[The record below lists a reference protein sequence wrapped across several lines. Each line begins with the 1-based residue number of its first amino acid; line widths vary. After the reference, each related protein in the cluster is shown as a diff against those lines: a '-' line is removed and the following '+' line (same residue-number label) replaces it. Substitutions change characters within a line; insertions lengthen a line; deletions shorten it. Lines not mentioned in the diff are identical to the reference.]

1 MTGVGSGH
9 LDDPPVP
16 HPTLRVR
23 LLGGVDLRLGDR
35 RVQPLGSAR
44 GESLLAYLLLHGDA
58 PQQRRHIAF
67 TLWPDSSE
75 SQARTNL
82 RHVLHNLRR
91 ALPEADRFI
100 DAGPRT
106 LQLRP
111 DAPLWL
117 DVAAFEDAIAEGRL
131 EHAIETYKGELLEGN
146 YDEWLLEE
154 RERLA
159 QLHREALGRLVDQLE
174 ERGRFAEAIGYADR
188 LLREDPL
195 REETYR
201 RLIALYDAA
210 GDRARALRTY
220 HACATTLV
228 RELGVE
234 PSAAT
239 RAAYESLLAITAE
252 PPGEGAPL
260 LPPRAPL
267 IGRRAERA
275 HLAEIWRGA
284 EDGRARLVLV
294 TGEAGIGKSRLVE
307 ELRSWCVHRGAATAE
322 SRSYAAEGEMAYG
335 TLVAWLRCAPF
346 RTPLRR
352 VEPAHLTELARLLP
366 ELPSEVPGVGAPVPL
381 PEDEQRLRLFEAV
394 RAAILSAP
402 MPLLLI
408 AEDLQW
414 CDSPTLQFLDYLLR
428 AEPEA
433 RLLVAAT
440 ARPEELEERER
451 VGRWVAAVRALGV
464 VAEIKLD
471 RLSSDETVLL
481 AERIAGRPLDP
492 DKARRL
498 SEDSEGVPLLVVE
511 SLRAETEV
519 TVPAGGMSD
528 RVRAVIA
535 SRLAR
540 LSESAAELVG
550 VAATIGRE
558 FTVPVLSE
566 ASGASEETLV
576 RGLDELWRRAIV
588 RARGPSSYDFSH
600 GKIREAAY
608 SALSPPEARDHHLRV
623 ARALLRSRSGEL
635 EAASGEIAAH
645 YEAAG
650 AAEDAITWLT
660 RAADT
665 AQRLYASA
673 EAVRF
678 LERALRLVPTLPA
691 TTERDALELRL
702 LTALPAPLLAVEG
715 YLSGRLAEV
724 HGRAL
729 ELADALDVDLEAP
742 LIRSLALASLAR
754 GEFEAGRAF
763 AERLRERGEREGDDV
778 LTVES
783 GYVLGIAAYWQ
794 GRLAA
799 ARAHFEETIERCR
812 PEQRSAHLVS
822 YGQDPEVVCLTRLAH
837 TLWLL
842 GDKEGAERAR
852 ALSLELADERGH
864 PYSRAVAMVFAGL
877 LAVDQR
883 DEERLRSYADELASD
898 DRGSE
903 APQITIVAELF
914 AELIEVFSGRPTTG
928 AARVQSIVT
937 EARRDEPA
945 TPGFHALLMRILLE
959 AFAAAGEAGAG
970 LAAAD
975 EALRMGGGTELWEA
989 EIRRLRAEFISAL
1002 GAAPRDVEAELMRA
1016 VQVASGQG
1024 AQAFALRARAS
1035 RERLLAGTG

>member
-1 MTGVGSGH
+1 
-9 LDDPPVP
+9 
-16 HPTLRVR
+16 
-23 LLGGVDLRLGDR
+23 
-35 RVQPLGSAR
+35 
-44 GESLLAYLLLHGDA
+44 
-58 PQQRRHIAF
+58 
-67 TLWPDSSE
+67 
-75 SQARTNL
+75 
-82 RHVLHNLRR
+82 
-91 ALPEADRFI
+91 
-100 DAGPRT
+100 
-106 LQLRP
+106 
-111 DAPLWL
+111 
-117 DVAAFEDAIAEGRL
+117 
-131 EHAIETYKGELLEGN
+131 
-146 YDEWLLEE
+146 
-154 RERLA
+154 
-159 QLHREALGRLVDQLE
+159 
-174 ERGRFAEAIGYADR
+174 
-188 LLREDPL
+188 
-195 REETYR
+195 
-201 RLIALYDAA
+201 
-210 GDRARALRTY
+210 
-220 HACATTLV
+220 
-228 RELGVE
+228 
-234 PSAAT
+234 
-239 RAAYESLLAITAE
+239 
-252 PPGEGAPL
+252 
-260 LPPRAPL
+260 
-267 IGRRAERA
+267 
-275 HLAEIWRGA
+275 
-284 EDGRARLVLV
+284 
-294 TGEAGIGKSRLVE
+294 
-307 ELRSWCVHRGAATAE
+307 
-322 SRSYAAEGEMAYG
+322 MAYG

-352 VEPAHLTELARLLP
+352 LEPAHLTELARLLP
-366 ELPSEVPGVGAPVPL
+366 ELPGVGAPVPL

-394 RAAILSAP
+394 RAAILAAP

-414 CDSPTLQFLDYLLR
+414 CDSQTLQFLHYLLR
-428 AEPEA
+428 AGPEA

-451 VGRWVAAVRALGV
+451 VGGWLAAVRALGV
-464 VAEIKLD
+464 VAEIELD

-498 SEDSEGVPLLVVE
+498 SEDSEGVPLFVVE
-511 SLRAETEV
+511 SLRAEAEV

-558 FTVPVLSE
+558 FTVPVLAE
-566 ASGASEETLV
+566 ASGASQETLV

-623 ARALLRSRSGEL
+623 ARALLRSGSGDL
-635 EAASGEIAAH
+635 DAASGEIAAH

-650 AAEDAITWLT
+650 AAEDAITWLM

-673 EAVRF
+673 EAGRF
-678 LERALRLVPTLPA
+678 LERALRLVPALPA
-691 TTERDALELRL
+691 TIERDALELRL
-702 LTALPAPLLAVEG
+702 LTTLPAPLLAVEG

-729 ELADALDVDLEAP
+729 ELADALHVELEAP

-778 LTVES
+778 LTVEG

-822 YGQDPEVVCLTRLAH
+822 YGQDPEVVCLSRLAH

-842 GDKEGAERAR
+842 GDKEDAERAR
-852 ALSLELADERGH
+852 ALALEVADERGH
-864 PYSRAVAMVFAGL
+864 PYSHAVAMVFAGL
-877 LAVDQR
+877 LALDQR
-883 DEERLRSYADELASD
+883 DEGRLRRYADELASA
-898 DRGSE
+898 DRASE
-903 APQITIVAELF
+903 APQITIVADLF
-914 AELIEVFSGRPTTG
+914 AGLIEVFSGRPTTG

-959 AFAAAGEAGAG
+959 AFAAAGEPGAG

-989 EIRRLRAEFISAL
+989 EIRRLRAEFIGAL
-1002 GAAPRDVEAELMRA
+1002 GAAPRDVEAELTRA
-1016 VQVASGQG
+1016 IQVAGRQG
-1024 AQAFALRARAS
+1024 ARAFALRARAS